1 MYCSFLHLLCH
12 WPERNKDLEETLGL
26 ETTLR
31 EDIFTNMVPGLASL
45 KLPLLSKEGRKK
57 KEGDRRKMKRT
68 GRKNAGGLQ
77 VLVET
82 EVPLG
87 LGNEPHAS
95 SPHRDFR

>member
-1 MYCSFLHLLCH
+1 
-12 WPERNKDLEETLGL
+12 
-26 ETTLR
+26 
-31 EDIFTNMVPGLASL
+31 
-45 KLPLLSKEGRKK
+45 LPLLSKEGRKK